1 MLGDDADHDLVM
13 DTVTGDLAFGPRHM
27 GLSEAEGAERVDY
40 AKALVGIESLA
51 ACNPQHL
58 SLGQKRAVSLAGVL
72 AMRPSILA
80 LDEPSVHLDAMH
92 RRKLIQILQ
101 CLTCTRIMASHDLD
115 FLWETCTRIV
125 LLHQGH
131 IKTQGPCHT
140 LLRDEALLASCDLEL
155 PLRLQKSD
163 KY

>member
-1 MLGDDADHDLVM
+1 VQEIRNWVNWPGLRRRRNGPLDLG
-13 DTVTGDLAFGPRHM
+13 TGRRVGN
-27 GLSEAEGAERVDY
+27 GLRFTY
-40 AKALVGIESLA
+40 A
-51 ACNPQHL
+51 
-58 SLGQKRAVSLAGVL
+58 
-72 AMRPSILA
+72 RPSILA

-101 CLTCTRIMASHDLD
+101 GLTCTRIMASHDLD